1 MKLGMCRVFE
11 FLEPSSM
18 AQVICIRHSGH
29 MNSAS
34 DPSPKDKEPMIA
46 PFPIVG
52 VGASAGGLEALSQLL
67 GALPIDTGM
76 AFVLIQH
83 LEPSHKSRLTAI
95 LSRATTMPVCEVGE
109 RMRNRVQ
116 PRLCNPT
123 QCWSWACEA
132 TLHLVPRPV
141 QPGPYLTIDAFFES
155 LAGTRELRSASFCP
169 ERVQM
174 VSRASGRSRTRTA

>member
-1 MKLGMCRVFE
+1 
-11 FLEPSSM
+11 
-18 AQVICIRHSGH
+18 
-29 MNSAS
+29 
-34 DPSPKDKEPMIA
+34 MIA

-83 LEPSHKSRLTAI
+83 LEPSHKSHLTAI

-109 RMRNRVQ
+109 RMRIESNHVYVIPPNAGLGLAKQ
-116 PRLCNPT
+116 
-123 QCWSWACEA
+123 A
-132 TLHLVPRPV
+132 LHLVPRPV

-155 LAGTRELRSASFCP
+155 LAGNQGRLCDRHRSVRNGFGWVAGHQGDQ
-169 ERVQM
+169 ERVRHNIRPGRGIRS
-174 VSRASGRSRTRTA
+174 VSCYASKCSRDGSC